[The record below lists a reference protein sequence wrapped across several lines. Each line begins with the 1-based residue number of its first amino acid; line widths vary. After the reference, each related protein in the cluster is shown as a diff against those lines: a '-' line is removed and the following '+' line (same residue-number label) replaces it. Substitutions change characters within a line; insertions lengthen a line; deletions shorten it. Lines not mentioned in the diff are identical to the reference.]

1 MQKLFQWVGMI
12 ALAFFAVSNSPAKK
26 QPLRKPII
34 DMHIHAEP
42 LSEFGG
48 GELSVCTGDQRI
60 VMSAIDPK
68 KPFKIQDLMTC
79 ANPIKASASDEK
91 LLEETLEMFRRY
103 NIRRAVTSGP
113 LDLVTKWHQAAPD
126 RIINALS
133 FADRDPS
140 PAEFRRLFEEKKF
153 SVFAEVGMQY
163 RGLSPDDEVYEP
175 YFALAEELDIPV
187 AIHLGE
193 GPPGGIH
200 TIGPPTYRVALGRPL
215 LLEKVLVRHPK
226 LRVYVMHYGSP
237 FVDEMIAMM
246 FSHSNLYVD
255 IACNN
260 WGFPRKQF
268 YDHFRRMID
277 AGFEKRIMFGSDQ
290 MVWPKTIA
298 KAIET
303 VEQAPFLN
311 ASQKRDIFYNNAAR
325 FLRLTEDEI
334 ARDHDRAPRN
344 KNRVES
350 R

>member
-1 MQKLFQWVGMI
+1 MKTRSISAGSLVLTLLCTWSAAAQRRPA
-12 ALAFFAVSNSPAKK
+12 AL
-26 QPLRKPII
+26 PII
-34 DMHIHAEP
+34 DMHVHAEP

-60 VMSAIDPK
+60 VMEAIDPK
-68 KPFKIQDLMTC
+68 LPFRIQDIQKC
-79 ANPIKASASDEK
+79 PKPIKASASDEK
-91 LLEETLEMFRRY
+91 LLVETLEMFRRY
-103 NIRRAVTSGP
+103 NIRRAVTAGP
-113 LDLVTKWHQAAPD
+113 LDLVSKWYDAAPD
-126 RIINALS
+126 RIIKALS

-140 PAEFRRLFEEKKF
+140 PNEFRRLHAEKKF

-193 GPPGGIH
+193 GPPGGVHI
-200 TIGPPTYRVALGRPL
+200 IGPPAYRVALGRPL

-237 FVDEMIAMM
+237 FVDEMIAMLY
-246 FSHSNLYVD
+246 SHPNLYVD

-260 WGFPRKQF
+260 WAFPRKQF
-268 YDHFRRMID
+268 YEHLRRMVE
-277 AGFEKRIMFGSDQ
+277 AGFEKRILFGSDQ
-290 MVWPKTIA
+290 MVWPATIA

-303 VEQAPFLN
+303 IEQAPFLT

-325 FLRLTEDEI
+325 FLRLSKEEI
-334 ARDHDRAPRN
+334 ARDHG
-344 KNRVES
+344 K
-350 R
+350 